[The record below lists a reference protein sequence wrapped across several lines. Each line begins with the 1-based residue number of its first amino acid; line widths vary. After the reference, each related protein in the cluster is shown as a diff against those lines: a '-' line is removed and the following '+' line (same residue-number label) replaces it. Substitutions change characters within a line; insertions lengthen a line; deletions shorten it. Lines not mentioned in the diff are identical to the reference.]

1 MAGMGQRIAVEVDSE
16 DVPEALPPLFR
27 WPGGKRWLT
36 SRLIDTVRQSEGRY
50 FEPFFG
56 GGALFFAL
64 RPGHATISDANA
76 DLMLCYELVRDHADE
91 LAALL
96 RDMSQDE
103 ASYYV
108 VRASRPVDKLG
119 RAARFLY
126 LATLAFNGI
135 QRVNR
140 KGEFNV
146 PYGHREYPGL
156 GDAAILRLYR
166 DALQGV
172 EILTGDFGTTLAS
185 AKAGDF
191 VYLDPPYTIHHANNG
206 FRKYNERIFS
216 WEDQER
222 LAAVAHDL
230 DERGCVVVVSNAHH
244 ESTALLYPD
253 FRSLTITRTSRISAA
268 TKGRRT
274 FAEYLFT
281 NLPERSHDG

>member
-1 MAGMGQRIAVEVDSE
+1 MTR
-16 DVPEALPPLFR
+16 
-27 WPGGKRWLT
+27 
-36 SRLIDTVRQSEGRY
+36 RLIDTVPRHSEGQY

-76 DLMLCYELVRDHADE
+76 DLMLCYEVIRDHADE

-96 RDMSQDE
+96 GDMSQDE
-103 ASYYV
+103 ASYYA
-108 VRASRPVDKLG
+108 VRASRPVEELG

-140 KGEFNV
+140 QGVFNV
-146 PYGHREYPGL
+146 PYGHREYSGL
-156 GDAAILRLYR
+156 GDAAILRQYR

-172 EILTGDFGTTLAS
+172 EILTGDFGETLAS

-191 VYLDPPYTIHHANNG
+191 VYLDPPYTIHHSNNG
-206 FRKYNERIFS
+206 FRKYNERMFS
-216 WEDQER
+216 WEDQKR
-222 LAAVAHDL
+222 LARFAHSL

-244 ESTALLYPD
+244 ESTARLYRD
-253 FRSLTITRTSRISAA
+253 FRSLTITRKSRISAA
-268 TKGRRT
+268 IKGRKT
-274 FAEYLFT
+274 FAEYVFT
-281 NLPERSHDG
+281 NLPEGSNDG